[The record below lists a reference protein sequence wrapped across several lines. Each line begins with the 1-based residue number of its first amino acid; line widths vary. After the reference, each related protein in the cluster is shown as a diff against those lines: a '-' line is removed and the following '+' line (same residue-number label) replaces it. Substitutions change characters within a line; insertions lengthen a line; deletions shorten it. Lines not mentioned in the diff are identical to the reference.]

1 MLDAGAGDT
10 SLYSD
15 TVDTAIHG
23 DTVYRMYHAP
33 SGPLRHTLCRIM
45 VVGAVRTV
53 GLATSEAAA
62 GELGTREEAYSISAA
77 AGDDGVSSR
86 GCREMM
92 RAVP

>member
-1 MLDAGAGDT
+1 MQD
-10 SLYSD
+10 
-15 TVDTAIHG
+15 
-23 DTVYRMYHAP
+23 
-33 SGPLRHTLCRIM
+33 C
-45 VVGAVRTV
+45 GAVRTV